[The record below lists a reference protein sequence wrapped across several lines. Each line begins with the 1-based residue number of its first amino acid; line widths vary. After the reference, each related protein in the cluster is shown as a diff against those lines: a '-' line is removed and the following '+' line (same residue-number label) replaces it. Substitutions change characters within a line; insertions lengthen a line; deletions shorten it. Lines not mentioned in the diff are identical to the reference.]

1 MITAQE
7 AKNRQGIKTS
17 VEAILSRVDNA
28 IRDLSYAGA
37 SGFTWHYDKSENL
50 DLAMK
55 KVESAGFKVIFKEE
69 TGLSKTFEI
78 SWE

>member
-7 AKNRQGIKTS
+7 ARDRQGIKTS
-17 VEAILSRVDNA
+17 VEAILSRIDNA

-55 KVESAGFKVIFKEE
+55 ELESLGFKVSFKEE
-69 TGLSKTFEI
+69 TGLSKTFTI
-78 SWE
+78 SW